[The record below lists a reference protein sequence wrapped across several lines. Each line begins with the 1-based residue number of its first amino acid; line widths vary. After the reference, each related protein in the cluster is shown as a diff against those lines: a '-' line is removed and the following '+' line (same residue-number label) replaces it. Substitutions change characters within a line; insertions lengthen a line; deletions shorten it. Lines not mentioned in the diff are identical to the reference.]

1 MMKNSDDDTN
11 NRYIWIGPFIRMN
24 ENYKF
29 KKDTNIF
36 EIVVDFIGIF
46 FPWVWNVVPI
56 IILMY
61 PARVF
66 TLLTIKVN

>member
-1 MMKNSDDDTN
+1 
-11 NRYIWIGPFIRMN
+11 MN

-29 KKDTNIF
+29 KKDANIF

-46 FPWVWNVVPI
+46 LPWVWNFVPI

-61 PARVF
+61 AARVF
-66 TLLTIKVN
+66 YLIGN

>member
-61 PARVF
+61 AARVF
-66 TLLTIKVN
+66 YLINN

>member
-1 MMKNSDDDTN
+1 MMKNNDDDTN

-61 PARVF
+61 AARVF
-66 TLLTIKVN
+66 YLINN

>member
-1 MMKNSDDDTN
+1 MKNNDDDTN

-61 PARVF
+61 AARVF
-66 TLLTIKVN
+66 YLINN

>member
-29 KKDTNIF
+29 KKDANIF
-36 EIVVDFIGIF
+36 GIVINFIGIF
-46 FPWVWNVVPI
+46 LPWVWNVVPI
-56 IILMY
+56 MILMY
-61 PARVF
+61 AASLF
-66 TLLTIKVN
+66 ILLAIKVN